1 MDSTEKTGK
10 SKLQNWLNKSLK
22 IEMSD
27 GRILIGNFLCT
38 DRDANV
44 ILGACTEFLNPE
56 GELFSI
62 SGSLPFTLTE
72 L

>member
-1 MDSTEKTGK
+1 
-10 SKLQNWLNKSLK
+10 
-22 IEMSD
+22 MSD

-56 GELFSI
+56 VCGFSDEPRI
-62 SGSLPFTLTE
+62 LGLVMVPGRHIVSMHLEVPTNNNL
-72 L
+72 